1 MDTLKKLPLKY
12 VKNTNDPETGLEVD
26 MLVNEYKGG
35 ATKLA
40 VEVNGVFHYSRN
52 SEEPLGKD
60 VVKKRILEKRG
71 HKVIVIPYFQWYIL
85 EDAQK
90 PMFLRDIIEN
100 KLIKS

>member
-1 MDTLKKLPLKY
+1 MDNLKKLPLKY
-12 VKNTNDPETGLEVD
+12 EKNTNDPETGLEVD

-60 VVKKRILEKRG
+60 VVKNRILEKRG

-100 KLIKS
+100 TLIKS